1 MVPNILAI
9 FLLTISLSLVVVQV
23 LAATEETTVEVVVAL
38 AVYVAQSLQQ
48 VVVGLWN
55 RRYHLL
61 LELIRLLLVQAVLEL
76 RKESLVMMG
85 QTLYLAP

>member
-1 MVPNILAI
+1 LIIL
-9 FLLTISLSLVVVQV
+9 LSLAVVQV

-55 RRYHLL
+55 RRYPLL
-61 LELIRLLLVQAVLEL
+61 LELIRSLLVQAVLEL